1 MDEKDLKRAATLD
14 SKVCVLLTD
23 KFSNDPYS
31 CDYKNILI
39 GLSIKK
45 NVKQRRGENKR
56 LCI

>member
-45 NVKQRRGENKR
+45 NVK
-56 LCI
+56 